1 MRHREVKKNKKTKN
15 KKGNR
20 KPKKSCYFYMGKRP
34 CGIMQKVGQE
44 SRNKTSYISHASK
57 ERGHVVWTQTT
68 IEISIFHITVHQE
81 LLASK
86 CSLNHTFVHF
96 WKLGFGILPQR

>member
-1 MRHREVKKNKKTKN
+1 MRYREVKKTKKKTKKQK

-44 SRNKTSYISHASK
+44 SRNSKSWSTNLDKTSCISHVSK

-68 IEISIFHITVHQE
+68 IEISIIHITVHQ
-81 LLASK
+81 
-86 CSLNHTFVHF
+86 
-96 WKLGFGILPQR
+96 